1 MSHDSPGY
9 VAGRTRSSTLAAA
22 STGQGQVFEPDFLLE
37 DPPEVD
43 PRVPSISRSQDSTS
57 GTSQT
62 ITAAEADVDELLVE
76 GPVSPP
82 QGQLLP

>member
-37 DPPEVD
+37 EWTHGYHLFHGAKTVH
-43 PRVPSISRSQDSTS
+43 R
-57 GTSQT
+57 
-62 ITAAEADVDELLVE
+62 
-76 GPVSPP
+76 GPHK
-82 QGQLLP
+82 LLPRLKQTLMSSL